1 MLSILQTNVLKL
13 LLFSFMVFLLA
24 DCKTPSI
31 LVTQEQQQGDY
42 YNNLNQYEEAITHY
56 QNCLSA
62 SAKLGTFRNVDMEAD
77 ICRKIAHG
85 YSVLGKF
92 DDALSY
98 INQALARDSIQKN
111 ILEIIEDYR
120 LLGSISLYKGDFQKG
135 IPYLEHALELNKGME
150 ASIKG
155 LNQLSIADTYLS
167 LAQVYTVLGR
177 FDQCIEYVNTAL
189 DIYDKLNDKRGTME
203 GNLILG
209 NTFTNLGNIVEARQ
223 LLEYSMALAQ
233 ELDLS
238 TARQN
243 QSLGELSA
251 SASDFEQAIRY
262 KLNALDEA
270 EKSGIIPQIVWSR
283 IGVGDAYESIGDYE
297 KATSYFRSAIQVQDT
312 NKMTAQALQS
322 SADMRLGNIQQAQQ
336 YYLGIN
342 ADVASGLASLRMGES
357 YYESGKLEEAIRE
370 YTNAIDFFNAAN
382 IKEGVAKAN
391 LRLGDINIGLINID
405 EAANHLGEALRYAAE
420 DETKWDIWYQRGRLF
435 ELSRQTDSAIISY
448 KKSIEIIEGIR
459 GKFTIEE
466 YKSKYINNKIKVY
479 DRMIRILL
487 ENGDGASAFAY
498 SERAR
503 SRAFLDMIGNRKISI
518 KNTTDKELVNREQDL
533 RLQIQTLSNMIQKNE
548 LGTSRGL
555 SRYQV
560 EEELVRSR
568 KEYNSVLEKIKLT
581 NNEYVSMVS
590 IEPVDP
596 ESIRSILD
604 DESVLLSYWTGDD
617 YLAIWVITS
626 EGIKFNIQKI
636 SAIQIISDVRE
647 SRQAVRRTSEFMRPG
662 DPDFFT
668 KVTSMQV
675 ESNLSAR
682 EVFRK
687 NYSILITPV
696 EKLISGYKNI
706 GIIPHGALH
715 FLPFQALIGPDGKY
729 LAEKYN
735 IFYTPSASIYLYSKK
750 KNPKSE
756 KQIIAMALGDLNL
769 GDFSGLPGTKFEVD
783 QMRSLYSDITYRY
796 EAESTETY
804 FKENG
809 SSYQYIHLATHGIM
823 DPVQPL
829 YSFLLFAPTDEDD
842 GLLTVAE
849 VFGLD
854 LKASLVTLSA
864 CQTGLGD
871 LSKGDDIIG
880 LSRAF
885 LYAGSPAVIVSLWS
899 VADQPTALLMTT
911 FYKNLEN
918 RSPQEAL
925 GIAQRE
931 VMKQYPAP
939 YYWAP
944 FQLIGRGD

>member
-1 MLSILQTNVLKL
+1 MLSTPQVNFIKGVLFICTIL
-13 LLFSFMVFLLA
+13 LLTT
-24 DCKTPSI
+24 CKTPSI

-42 YNNLNQYEEAITHY
+42 YNNLNQFEEAIIHY

-62 SAKLGTFRNVDMEAD
+62 SAKLGTFRNIDMEAD

-98 INQALARDSIQKN
+98 ANQALSRDSVQN
-111 ILEIIEDYR
+111 NTLETIEDYR
-120 LLGSISLYKGDFQKG
+120 MLGSISLYKGDFQKG

-150 ASIKG
+150 ASLKG

-177 FDQCIEYVNTAL
+177 FDQCIEYANTAL
-189 DIYDKLNDKRGTME
+189 DIYDKLNDKRGIME

-209 NTFTNLGNIVEARQ
+209 NTYTNLGNIAEAKK
-223 LLEYSMALAQ
+223 LLNHSMTLAR

-243 QSLGELSA
+243 QALGELSA
-251 SASDFEQAIRY
+251 SSSDFEQAIRY
-262 KLNALDEA
+262 KLNALVEA
-270 EKSGIIPQIVWSR
+270 EKSGIVPQIVWSR
-283 IGVGDAYESIGDYE
+283 IGVGDAYASIGDYE
-297 KATSYFRSAIQVQDT
+297 KANSYFRSAIQVQDT
-312 NKMTAQALQS
+312 NKMTAQALQA

-336 YYLGIN
+336 YFLGIG
-342 ADVASGLASLRMGES
+342 AEVASGLASLRMGES
-357 YYESGKLEEAIRE
+357 YYESGKMEEAILE

-405 EAANHLGEALRYAAE
+405 EAANHLVEALRYAAE
-420 DETKWDIWYQRGRLF
+420 DETKWDIWYQKGRLF

-503 SRAFLDMIGNRKISI
+503 SRAFLDMIGNRKIST

-533 RLQIQTLSNMIQKNE
+533 RLQIQNLSNMIQKNE

-636 SAIQIISDVRE
+636 SAIQIISDVSE
-647 SRQAVRRTSEFMRPG
+647 SRRAVRRTSEFTRPG
-662 DPDFFT
+662 DLDFRS
-668 KVTSMQV
+668 KVTSTNV

-682 EVFRK
+682 GVFSK
-687 NYSILITPV
+687 NYSVLITPV

-715 FLPFQALIGPDGKY
+715 FLPFQALIDPDGKY

-769 GDFSGLPGTKFEVD
+769 GDFSGLPGTKFEVEE
-783 QMRSLYSDITYRY
+783 MRSLYSDITYRY

-842 GLLTVAE
+842 GLLTVTE

-911 FYKNLEN
+911 FYKNLED

-925 GIAQRE
+925 SIAQRE